1 MSSIPPATTDP
12 TAPARSAAPPPDQT
26 GPSDLLIEGPAIA
39 RMVGFV
45 GLFLLVLGTVVVVAT
60 KATGTAR
67 LVSEGWGFLFAGTGL
82 VLMLYH
88 AVSDGEQEVRRMYGM
103 LAGAFLVLALAAAL
117 LPGAAKGETEKVMG
131 FYLLPWGVASG
142 LLALLFA
149 VPFLRHET
157 DARLRSIGSYTL
169 LGVGALLCVGVL
181 VKGVWAPDWLAGT
194 GLALAV
200 LGLSFLAAYLGQ
212 VNTDEGIGYVVASTI
227 GAVGAAAV
235 LYAFGRTV
243 FPTVLY
249 DGPSVLRDAR
259 QELDVWAATGRALV
273 VLAFLGLVALGA
285 LGKFPVWLRAS
296 LAVVGL
302 VSAGVFVLAST
313 KSAVTTPPQP
323 FLVPGGLIIGGIG
336 LAYLALAIGVCSDGQ
351 FVTLLRREL
360 AAYFLSPIGYLVLG
374 GMAVAQ
380 WFGYYEFVRMLDRAA
395 VASRPLS
402 EPIVSDYVIALFP
415 IFGLKLQVAALT
427 MRLFAEEKRSGT
439 LEVLFTAPVSEWVAV
454 ASKFAA
460 TWFFFMVCWLPAGLF
475 LIVLRMEG
483 GTPFDYRPLLGFYV
497 ALGATGAAFLAIGM
511 FLSAL
516 TSNQIVA
523 AVLTFMVMLML
534 LLASFFSFG
543 SVGMS
548 QTLQLVLS
556 KLGYLG
562 LWRTALSGQLPIRDV
577 IQWASLAVFFVFL
590 TIKTIEV
597 RRWS

>member
-12 TAPARSAAPPPDQT
+12 TATAGTAAVPQEYA
-26 GPSDLLIEGPAIA
+26 GPSNLVVEGSAVA

-60 KATGTAR
+60 RATGQAR
-67 LVSEGWGFLFAGTGL
+67 LLPEGWGFVFAGAGL
-82 VLMLYH
+82 VMMLYH
-88 AVSDGEQEVRRMYGM
+88 AVTDGEQEVRRMYGM
-103 LAGAFLVLALAAAL
+103 LAAALLVLAIGAAL
-117 LPGAAKGETEKVMG
+117 LPGPFKGDGDKVTG
-131 FYLLPWGVASG
+131 YYLLPWGVATGFLS
-142 LLALLFA
+142 LLFA
-149 VPFLRHET
+149 IPFVRHET
-157 DARLRSIGSYTL
+157 DEQLRSIGGYAM
-169 LGVGALLCVGVL
+169 LGVGTLLCIGVL
-181 VKGVWAPDWLAGT
+181 VKGVWTPDWLAGT

-200 LGLSFLAAYLGQ
+200 LGLSFLAGYLGQ
-212 VNTDEGIGYVVASTI
+212 TNTDEGIGYTVAFTL

-249 DGPSVLRDAR
+249 DGPAVLRNAR
-259 QELDVWAATGRALV
+259 QELDTWAAAGRALV
-273 VLAFLGLVALGA
+273 ILAFLSLVALGA
-285 LGKFPVWLRAS
+285 LGKFPIWLRAT
-296 LAVVGL
+296 LALIGL
-302 VSAGVFVLAST
+302 VCAGVFLLAST
-313 KSAVTTPPQP
+313 KSVLTAPPAP
-323 FLVPGGLIIGGIG
+323 FLVPGGLIIGSVG
-336 LAYLALAIGVCSDGQ
+336 LAYLALSLGVCSDGQ
-351 FVTLLRREL
+351 FITLVRREL

-380 WFGYYEFVRMLDRAA
+380 WIGYFEFVVTLDRASA
-395 VASRPLS
+395 GGRSVP
-402 EPIVSDYVIALFP
+402 EPIVSDYIIALFP
-415 IFGLKLQVAALT
+415 IFALKLQVAALT
-427 MRLFAEEKRSGT
+427 MRLFSEEKRSGT

-454 ASKFAA
+454 LSKFAA
-460 TWFFFMVCWLPAGLF
+460 TWVFFMVCWLPAGLF

-483 GTPFDYRPLLGFYV
+483 GSPFDYRPLLGFYV

-511 FLSAL
+511 FLSSL

-523 AVLTFMVMLML
+523 AVLTFLVML
-534 LLASFFSFG
+534 LLLLAYFISFRV
-543 SVGMS
+543 VGVS
-548 QTLQLVLS
+548 QTAQLFLA